1 MVPLR
6 LIIEGRGACWTRRLP
21 RLRSEEVLHSRCGG
35 RMSRR
40 NETKDSATWHV
51 RARPQ
56 LSVMRFDNRPA
67 DRQPKP
73 QTARFRGVESLF
85 RESIPHP
92 VQPLSTLRTP
102 RYRDARKTRSR
113 PACSALDGPD
123 FHWQAHSSFPIA
135 PRTRLLPLI
144 GFLRVNYR
152 LEKEGPFDPGEMILS
167 GSIP

>member
-1 MVPLR
+1 MTQVALPSADAQPASPVMVPLR

-56 LSVMRFDNRPA
+56 SSVMRFDNRPA

-73 QTARFRGVESLF
+73 QTARFRGVESLEHALKI
-85 RESIPHP
+85 RRCE
-92 VQPLSTLRTP
+92 
-102 RYRDARKTRSR
+102 AWTRISH
-113 PACSALDGPD
+113 L
-123 FHWQAHSSFPIA
+123 
-135 PRTRLLPLI
+135 
-144 GFLRVNYR
+144 
-152 LEKEGPFDPGEMILS
+152 
-167 GSIP
+167 